1 MKSTFKQINI
11 LKNKTNRMVNGKH
24 YVVVTGSNGMVGT
37 ALKRKVSERTMT
49 NTKEVFE
56 WVWATREDLDLLD
69 YDMVV
74 KFLGKYNSDRVTVIN
89 LAANVGGLFK
99 NMNQNLDM
107 LDSNLTINLNLLKAT
122 KKLNISRVINIL
134 STCIF
139 PDEVQYPLLEE
150 YINQGEPHG
159 SNSGYAYAKRVAQIY
174 ATLVNESSSHFK
186 YVNFI
191 PTNLYGKMDNYNIR
205 DAHVIPAI
213 IHKCVKLA
221 KDKQQGS
228 ELILPGDGE
237 PERMFLYDEDFANV
251 IIDFVCHETLRTYKG
266 DYIVC
271 GNTEKSIKIRDL
283 ATTIADKI
291 GKLLDYDVCIKFEND
306 VSGNG
311 QLKKPCSNAKLC
323 KAYMDEDLMLPI
335 KDDNMSNN
343 LDDVIE
349 WFVNNYDI
357 YDRK

>member
-1 MKSTFKQINI
+1 MISE
-11 LKNKTNRMVNGKH
+11 KH
-24 YVVVTGSNGMVGT
+24 YVIVTGSNGMLGT
-37 ALKRKVSERTMT
+37 ALMRQVYERTT
-49 NTKEVFE
+49 IEDDFE
-56 WVWATREDLDLLD
+56 WVWTTRKEMDMVN
-69 YDMVV
+69 YDMVFD
-74 KFLGKYNSDRVTVIN
+74 FLKKYDSDRVTVIN

-122 KKLNISRVINIL
+122 KQLNISRVINIL

-150 YINQGEPHG
+150 YINGGEPHE

-174 ATLVNESSSHFK
+174 ATLVNESSNRFK

-191 PTNLYGKMDNYNIR
+191 PTNLYGKTDNYNVH

-221 KDKQQGS
+221 KDKQKAS

-251 IIDFVCHETLRTYKG
+251 IIDFVCYENLRTYKG
-266 DYIVC
+266 DYIVS
-271 GNTEKSIKIRDL
+271 GNPEKSIKIRYL
-283 ATTIADKI
+283 ANLIADKV

-311 QLKKPCSNAKLC
+311 QLKKPCSNVKLC
-323 KAYMDEDLMLPI
+323 KAYTNEDLVLPI
-335 KDDNMSNN
+335 NDDNMSNN
-343 LDDVIE
+343 LDNVIE
-349 WFVNNYDI
+349 WFVTNYDT
-357 YDRK
+357 YHRK

>member
-11 LKNKTNRMVNGKH
+11 LKNKRKRMVNGKH

-56 WVWATREDLDLLD
+56 WVWTTREDLDLLD

-122 KKLNISRVINIL
+122 KQLNISRVINIL

-139 PDEVQYPLLEE
+139 PDKVQYPLLEE
-150 YINQGEPHG
+150 YINRGEPHM

-174 ATLVNESSSHFK
+174 TTLVNESSNHFK

-213 IHKCVKLA
+213 IHKCVKMA
-221 KDKQQGS
+221 KDKQVS
-228 ELILPGDGE
+228 ELTLPGDGE

-266 DYIVC
+266 DYIVS
-271 GNTEKSIKIRDL
+271 GNSEKSIKIRDL
-283 ATTIADKI
+283 ATIIESKV
-291 GKLLDYDVCIKFEND
+291 GKVLDYDIRIKFEND
-306 VSGNG
+306 TYGNG
-311 QLKKPCSNAKLC
+311 QHKKPCSNAKLS
-323 KAYMDEDLMLPI
+323 KTYTNEDLMLPI

-349 WFVNNYDI
+349 WFVTNYDT
-357 YDRK
+357 YHRK

>member
-1 MKSTFKQINI
+1 
-11 LKNKTNRMVNGKH
+11 MVDGKH
-24 YVVVTGSNGMVGT
+24 YVVVTGSNGMLGT
-37 ALKRKVSERTMT
+37 ALRRQVSKR
-49 NTKEVFE
+49 TKIGGDFE
-56 WVWATREDLDLLD
+56 WVWTTRKEMDMVN
-69 YDMVV
+69 YDMVFD
-74 KFLGKYNSDRVTVIN
+74 FLKKYDSDRVTVIN

-107 LDSNLTINLNLLKAT
+107 LDSNLTINLNLLRAT
-122 KKLNISRVINIL
+122 KKLNIPRVINIL

-221 KDKQQGS
+221 KDNKQGS

-266 DYIVC
+266 DYIVS
-271 GNTEKSIKIRDL
+271 GNSEKSIKIRDL
-283 ATTIADKI
+283 ATTIATKV
-291 GKLLDYDVCIKFEND
+291 GKVLDYDVRIKFEND
-306 VSGNG
+306 ASGNG
-311 QLKKPCSNAKLC
+311 QHKKPCSNAKLS
-323 KAYMDEDLMLPI
+323 KAYTDEKLGLPI
-335 KDDNMSNN
+335 NDDNMSNN
-343 LDDVIE
+343 LDNVIE
-349 WFVNNYDI
+349 WFVTNYDT
-357 YDRK
+357 YPRK